1 MTKVGACYGARLLAE
16 GVLTSLKDTI
26 ITTSK
31 TVIKAAKK
39 SQILVCARS
48 SAGSGRYH
56 RVERSGSARAGV
68 PTERQKSDLKT
79 NNLCGG
85 WISGAL
91 QINKKGDSCTWNS
104 EKMIR

>member
-1 MTKVGACYGARLLAE
+1 M
-16 GVLTSLKDTI
+16 
-26 ITTSK
+26 
-31 TVIKAAKK
+31 
-39 SQILVCARS
+39 CARS
-48 SAGSGRYH
+48 SAESGRYH

-91 QINKKGDSCTWNS
+91 QTNKKGDSCTWNS
-104 EKMIR
+104 ITFGPRAWSHMQLKSCSPLNIIENQNSRIPLLQSEY

>member
-16 GVLTSLKDTI
+16 GVLTSLKHTI

-31 TVIKAAKK
+31 TAIKAAKK

-48 SAGSGRYH
+48 SAESGRYH

-68 PTERQKSDLKT
+68 PTERQTSDPKT
-79 NNLCGG
+79 NKVCGG
-85 WISGAL
+85 WIYGTL
-91 QINKKGDSCTWNS
+91 QTNKKA
-104 EKMIR
+104 R